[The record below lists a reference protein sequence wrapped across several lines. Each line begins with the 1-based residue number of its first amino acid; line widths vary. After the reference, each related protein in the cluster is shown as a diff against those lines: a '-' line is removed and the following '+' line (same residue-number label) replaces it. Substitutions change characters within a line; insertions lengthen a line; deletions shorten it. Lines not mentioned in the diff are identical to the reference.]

1 MKKEQLYLTI
11 IVLVAIALLLGIN
24 LWTKNK
30 PVELKQVNL
39 NLNQKGTVSSTSGLD
54 SMTPI
59 SASDHIKG
67 SLSAPVKIVVY
78 SDLEC
83 PYCKFFHFELMEAY
97 KEFGPSGQLAIV
109 FRHFPI
115 DSLHSKARTE
125 AQAAECIAEIG
136 GNDKFWLFLDKLFAE
151 TPSNNGLNLD
161 RLPAL
166 AEMVGI
172 NLEAFQNCLDANKYA
187 NKIESSVLEAEKIGA
202 QGTPYSV
209 VITKT
214 GKTPLGGFVKYP
226 EFRSLITDGLK

>member
-11 IVLVAIALLLGIN
+11 VVLIAIALLLGAN
-24 LWTKNK
+24 LWTKN
-30 PVELKQVNL
+30 ETAEISQVNL
-39 NLNQKGTVSSTSGLD
+39 NLNQTETVNNTNDLD
-54 SMTPI
+54 SMSAI

-83 PYCKFFHFELMEAY
+83 PYCKFFHFELMKAY
-97 KEFGPSGQLAIV
+97 EEFGPSGQLAIV

-151 TPSNNGLNLD
+151 TPSNNGLELE

-166 AEMVGI
+166 AKMVGI
-172 NLEAFQNCLDANKYA
+172 NTEAFQNCLDSNKYA
-187 NKIESSVLEAEKIGA
+187 NKIGSSVVEAEKIGA
-202 QGTPYSV
+202 QGTLS
-209 VITKT
+209 
-214 GKTPLGGFVKYP
+214 
-226 EFRSLITDGLK
+226 R